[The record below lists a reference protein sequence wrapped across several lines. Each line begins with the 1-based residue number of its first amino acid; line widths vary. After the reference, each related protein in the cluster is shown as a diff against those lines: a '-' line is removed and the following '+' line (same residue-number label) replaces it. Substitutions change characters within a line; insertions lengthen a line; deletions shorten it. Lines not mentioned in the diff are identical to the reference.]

1 MHSREA
7 SGMRAMSEASE
18 DASDERWAMRA
29 MSDAS
34 DEKPD
39 RVSLQS
45 MPPRL
50 DSDSDSAMY
59 VKETYTWI
67 QHCREGPP
75 TITALRAAVLAGEG
89 PLSDGEGRS
98 EADRSGGAEGP

>member
-1 MHSREA
+1 
-7 SGMRAMSEASE
+7 MRAMI
-18 DASDERWAMRA
+18 
-29 MSDAS
+29 DAS

-39 RVSLQS
+39 RVWLQS

-67 QHCREGPP
+67 QHGPS

-89 PLSDGEGRS
+89 PLRDGEGRS